1 MSRSFTGSL
10 SPSDSGRHASAV
22 SQVAQES
29 LPGILERPPQRG
41 LSSSDAIARA
51 AAGLSNQ
58 DGSAIRTDG
67 DVVRSNVVTFFNLV
81 LALLIV
87 ALLAV
92 GEFKDGA
99 FVGLV
104 VMANVA
110 VSTLQELKA
119 TRTLRELRALTA
131 PRATVVRDG
140 HEDAIAAEDVVQGDL
155 LHLRKGDQVV
165 ADGHIVDRTAEI
177 DESLLT
183 GESDS
188 VSRGPGDLLRSGSFC
203 TAGDCYYTAEQVG
216 AEAYAVKLTAHARE
230 LVKRSTPLQIRFRRI
245 LRVLL
250 TATGLLA
257 VALMISYMME
267 DKGIAETVKA
277 TTATVTTV
285 VPTGLLLGMTVAF
298 AVGAV
303 RVSRSGAIVQD
314 INAVEA
320 LNYVDVICL
329 DKTGTITANEMTLA
343 EIRWMPGEDWNA
355 GWLAAFAAA
364 TAHESKT
371 AAALGEGLVR
381 QSNGAGAS
389 GSVPFNSERRWSAL
403 QLILG
408 NQRRSFVLGAPETVL
423 PLCDGGLELRDAYEA
438 AATSGLRGV
447 VFAESPSGLPS
458 IESPPHDLQPLA
470 LVLLGDRLR
479 GEVRGAFDTMDRL
492 GIEPKI
498 ISGDNPAT
506 IRALLAQLGITLAGG
521 IVSGAE
527 IEPLEGEA
535 FRAAV
540 EANSVFGRVTPALK
554 ARIVVALRE
563 RGHFVA
569 MVGDGANDVQ
579 ALRASDVAVSMAS
592 GTATT
597 RAVAG
602 IVLLNDSFEALIRGT
617 KEATAV
623 LGNAARLSKLFLAKS
638 MYAYLIIVATNMLG
652 LDFPFL
658 PRHGSLTALLTLGIP
673 AIFISI
679 SIPPPGSG
687 RDFTR
692 NVLQWALPASL
703 ALAAAAIIVHL
714 LTEGLL
720 DRSIEE
726 ARTLVSLTMG
736 ITGLFFMVEVLGFH
750 GASWRSLTRPVMT
763 TLLGGL
769 LVAGFLLTVYTPALR
784 RFFDFTE
791 VHTGD
796 WVIVSFAVAGA
807 LAGQYLLSRYW
818 QEFLDLVTAAPKKSE
833 ALRGRAI

>member
-1 MSRSFTGSL
+1 M
-10 SPSDSGRHASAV
+10 
-22 SQVAQES
+22 
-29 LPGILERPPQRG
+29 LPGVIEQPLRRG

-51 AAGLSNQ
+51 AAGLSNR
-58 DGSAIRTDG
+58 DSSTIRTDG
-67 DVVRSNVVTFFNLV
+67 DVVRANALTFFNVV
-81 LALLIV
+81 LGALIA

-92 GEFKDGA
+92 GEIKDGA
-99 FVGLV
+99 FVGIV
-104 VMANVA
+104 VVANVA
-110 VSTLQELKA
+110 LSTLQELKA

-131 PRATVVRDG
+131 PKATVVRDG
-140 HEDAIAAEDVVQGDL
+140 EERAIFAEDIVQGDL
-155 LHLRKGDQVV
+155 IHLRRGDQVV
-165 ADGHIVDRTAEI
+165 ADGHIVERTAEI

-188 VSRGPGDLLRSGSFC
+188 VNRGPGDLLRSGSFC
-203 TAGDCYYTAEQVG
+203 AAGDCYYTAEQVG
-216 AEAYAVKLTAHARE
+216 AEAYAVKLTADARQ
-230 LVKRSTPLQIRFRRI
+230 VVRRSTPLQIRFRRI

-250 TATGLLA
+250 TATGVLA
-257 VALMISYMME
+257 ACLMISYNVE
-267 DKGIAETVKA
+267 SRGFAESLKA

-320 LNYVDVICL
+320 LNYVDIICL
-329 DKTGTITANEMTLA
+329 DKTGTITANEMTVDA
-343 EIRWMPGEDWNA
+343 VHWVAGGQTSA
-355 GWLAAFAAA
+355 GWLGAFAQA
-364 TAHESKT
+364 TAGESKT
-371 AAALGEGLVR
+371 AAAMAEGLAAG
-381 QSNGAGAS
+381 SNNAGAS

-408 NQRRSFVLGAPETVL
+408 NERRSFVLGAPETVL
-423 PLCDGGLELRDAYEA
+423 PLCAGGEDL
-438 AATSGLRGV
+438 AATYQQAATTGLRGV

-458 IESPPHDLQPLA
+458 NETSPSGLRPLA
-470 LVLLGDRLR
+470 LITLGDKLR
-479 GEVRGAFDTMDRL
+479 GEVRHAFDTMARL
-492 GIEPKI
+492 EIEPKL
-498 ISGDNPAT
+498 ISGDNPGT
-506 IRALLAQLGITLAGG
+506 VKALLAQLGITLRGGVVAG
-521 IVSGAE
+521 AD
-527 IEPLEGEA
+527 IEGLEGDA
-535 FRAAV
+535 FRNAA

-554 ARIVVALRE
+554 ARIVTALRE

-579 ALRASDVAVSMAS
+579 ALRAADVAVAMAS
-592 GTATT
+592 GTGTT

-602 IVLLNDSFEALIRGT
+602 IILLNDSFEALIRGT

-623 LGNAARLSKLFLAKS
+623 LGNAARLSKLFIAKS
-638 MYAYLIIVATNMLG
+638 LYAFLIIVATNMLG

-673 AIFISI
+673 AVFISI
-679 SIPPPGSG
+679 SIPPPDAG

-692 NVLQWALPASL
+692 NVLRWALPASL
-703 ALAAAAIIVHL
+703 ALAASAIIVHL

-736 ITGLFFMVEVLGFH
+736 ITGLFFMVEVLGFQ
-750 GASWRSLTRPVMT
+750 GASWRSLTRPVLT

-769 LVAGFLLTVYTPALR
+769 LVAGFLATIYSPSLR
-784 RFFDFTE
+784 KFFDFTE

-796 WVIVSFAVAGA
+796 WVIVGCAVGMS
-807 LAGQYLLSRYW
+807 LLGQYLLSRYW
-818 QEFLDLVTAAPKKSE
+818 QQVLDVLTGRPRQAE
-833 ALRGRAI
+833 GLRGRAV

>member
-1 MSRSFTGSL
+1 MTQ
-10 SPSDSGRHASAV
+10 A
-22 SQVAQES
+22 AQET
-29 LPGILERPPQRG
+29 LPGIFDRPPQRG

-51 AAGLSNQ
+51 AAGLSNR
-58 DGSAIRTDG
+58 DESAIRTDG
-67 DVVRSNVVTFFNLV
+67 DVVRGNVVTFFNV
-81 LALLIV
+81 ILAVLIV

-92 GEFKDGA
+92 GEFKDGL
-99 FVGLV
+99 FVGVV

-131 PRATVVRDG
+131 PKASVVRDG
-140 HEDAIAAEDVVQGDL
+140 QETAIPAEDVVQGDL
-155 LHLRKGDQVV
+155 IHLRKGDQVV
-165 ADGHIVDRTAEI
+165 ADGHILDRTAEI

-203 TAGDCYYTAEQVG
+203 TAGDCYYVAEQVG
-216 AEAYAVKLTAHARE
+216 TEAYAVKLTAHARE
-230 LVKRSTPLQIRFRRI
+230 LVKRSTPLQIRFQRI

-257 VALMISYMME
+257 IALMISYMME
-267 DKGIAETVKA
+267 DKGIAETIKA

-303 RVSRSGAIVQD
+303 RVSRAGAIVQD

-320 LNYVDVICL
+320 LNYVDIICL

-343 EIRWMPGEDWNA
+343 NVHWMPGAEIDL
-355 GWLAAFAAA
+355 GWLGAFAQA
-364 TAHESKT
+364 TAQESKT
-371 AAALGEGLVR
+371 AAAMAEGLAKHA
-381 QSNGAGAS
+381 NGAGAS

-408 NQRRSFVLGAPETVL
+408 SERRSFVLGAPETVL
-423 PLCDGGLELRDAYEA
+423 PLCLGGMELRGAYEA
-438 AATSGLRGV
+438 AASQGLRGV
-447 VFAESPSGLPS
+447 VFAEAPSGLPS
-458 IESPPHDLQPLA
+458 LESPPQDLQPLA
-470 LVLLGDRLR
+470 LILLGDKLR

-498 ISGDNPAT
+498 ISGDNPGT
-506 IRALLAQLGITLAGG
+506 VRALLAQLGITLEGG
-521 IVSGAE
+521 VVAGAE

-540 EANSVFGRVTPALK
+540 EVNSVFGRVTPALK
-554 ARIVVALRE
+554 ARIVEALKE

-579 ALRASDVAVSMAS
+579 ALRMADVAVSMAS

-638 MYAYLIIVATNMLG
+638 IYAYLIIVATNMLG
-652 LDFPFL
+652 LDFPWL

-673 AIFISI
+673 ALFISI
-679 SIPPPGSG
+679 SIPPPNSG

-692 NVLQWALPASL
+692 TVLQWALPASL
-703 ALAAAAIIVHL
+703 ALAAAAITVQL

-720 DRSIEE
+720 GQSTNE

-736 ITGLFFMVEVLGFH
+736 LTGLFFMVEVLGFH

-763 TLLGGL
+763 TLLGAL

-784 RFFDFTE
+784 DFFDFTE
-791 VHTGD
+791 VHTAD
-796 WVIVSFAVAGA
+796 WVIVGCGVAGA

-818 QEFLDLVTAAPKKSE
+818 QEFLDLITAAPKKTE
-833 ALRGRAI
+833 ALRGRAV

>member
-1 MSRSFTGSL
+1 MTQQAL
-10 SPSDSGRHASAV
+10 PV
-22 SQVAQES
+22 TPAQPA
-29 LPGILERPPQRG
+29 LRG

-51 AAGLSNQ
+51 AAGLSNH
-58 DGSAIRTDG
+58 DSSSIRTDG
-67 DVVRSNVVTFFNLV
+67 DVVRGNVLTFFNVV
-81 LALLIV
+81 LGALIA

-92 GEFKDGA
+92 GEIKDGL
-99 FVGLV
+99 FVGV
-104 VMANVA
+104 VVLANVA

-131 PRATVVRDG
+131 PKATVVRDG
-140 HEDAIAAEDVVQGDL
+140 EAREILAEDVVQGDL

-188 VSRGPGDLLRSGSFC
+188 VIRRPGDLLRSGSFC

-216 AEAYAVKLTAHARE
+216 SDAYAFKLTSDARE
-230 LVKRSTPLQIRFRRI
+230 MVRRSTPLQQRFQRI

-250 TATGLLA
+250 TATGVLAACLL
-257 VALMISYMME
+257 ISYNVE
-267 DKGIAETVKA
+267 NRGFAESIKA

-329 DKTGTITANEMTLA
+329 DKTGTITANEMTL
-343 EIRWMPGEDWNA
+343 EQVHWMPGAEVNA
-355 GWLAAFAAA
+355 GWLGAFAQA

-371 AAALGEGLVR
+371 AGAMAEGLGAR
-381 QSNGAGAS
+381 SNGAGAS

-408 NQRRSFVLGAPETVL
+408 HERRSFVLGAPETVL
-423 PLCDGGLELRDAYEA
+423 PLCADGGELGEIYGSVSEA
-438 AATSGLRGV
+438 GLRGV
-447 VFAESPSGLPS
+447 VFAESPDGLPS
-458 IESPPHDLQPLA
+458 AETRPSGLRALA
-470 LVLLGDRLR
+470 LVTLGDKLR
-479 GEVRGAFDTMDRL
+479 GEVRPAFDTMARL
-492 GIEPKI
+492 EIEPKL
-498 ISGDNPAT
+498 ISGDNPGT
-506 IRALLAQLGITLAGG
+506 VKALLGQLGITLRGGVVAG
-521 IVSGAE
+521 AD
-527 IEPLEGEA
+527 IEHLEGDA
-535 FRAAV
+535 FRNAV
-540 EANSVFGRVTPALK
+540 EANSVFGRISPALK
-554 ARIVVALRE
+554 ARIVTALRD

-569 MVGDGANDVQ
+569 MCGDGANDVQ
-579 ALRASDVAVSMAS
+579 ALRSADVAVAMAS
-592 GTATT
+592 GTGTT

-602 IVLLNDSFEALIRGT
+602 IILLNDSFEALIRGT

-623 LGNAARLSKLFLAKS
+623 LGNAARLSKLFIAKS
-638 MYAYLIIVATNMLG
+638 LYAFLIIVATTMLG

-673 AIFISI
+673 AVFISI
-679 SIPPPGSG
+679 SVPPPDAG

-692 NVLQWALPASL
+692 NVLRWALPASL
-703 ALAAAAIIVHL
+703 ALAASAIIVHL
-714 LTEGLL
+714 LVEGLL
-720 DRSIEE
+720 NRDIAE

-736 ITGLFFMVEVLGFH
+736 LTGLFFMVEVLGFQ
-750 GASWRSLTRPVMT
+750 GASWRSLTRPVLT

-769 LVAGFLLTVYTPALR
+769 LVAGFLATIYTARLR
-784 RFFDFTE
+784 KFFDFTE

-796 WVIVSFAVAGA
+796 WIIVGCAVGAA
-807 LAGQYLLSRYW
+807 LAGQYLLSHYW
-818 QEFLDLVTAAPKKSE
+818 QQFLDMLTAAPKKGDE
-833 ALRGRAI
+833 LRGRAV

>member
-1 MSRSFTGSL
+1 MLDRA
-10 SPSDSGRHASAV
+10 P
-22 SQVAQES
+22 E
-29 LPGILERPPQRG
+29 RG

-51 AAGLSNQ
+51 AAGLSNR
-58 DGSAIRTDG
+58 DESAIRTDG
-67 DVVRSNVVTFFNLV
+67 DVVRTNVLTFFNLT
-81 LALLIV
+81 LAALIV

-92 GEFKDGA
+92 GEFKDGL

-119 TRTLRELRALTA
+119 TRTLRQLRALTA
-131 PRATVVRDG
+131 PRATVIRDG
-140 HEDAIAAEDVVQGDL
+140 QPVDVLAEDVVQGDL
-155 LHLRKGDQVV
+155 IHLKKGDQVV
-165 ADGHIVDRTAEI
+165 ADGAIIDKTAEI

-188 VSRGPGDLLRSGSFC
+188 VSRGPGDELRSGSFC
-203 TAGDCYYTAEQVG
+203 TAGDCYYRAERVG
-216 AEAYAVKLTAHARE
+216 ADAYAVRLTADARQ

-250 TATGLLA
+250 TATGILA
-257 VALMISYMME
+257 ACLVISYLME
-267 DKGIAETVKA
+267 DKGVGATLKA

-329 DKTGTITANEMTLA
+329 DKTGTLTANQMTLA
-343 EIRWMPGEDWNA
+343 DIHWGVGVDAET
-355 GWLAAFAAA
+355 GWLAAFAVA

-371 AAALGEGLVR
+371 SAAMAEALGK

-389 GSVPFNSERRWSAL
+389 GSVPFNSERRWSAT

-408 NQRRSFVLGAPETVL
+408 NERRSFVLGAPETVL
-423 PLCDGGLELRDAYEA
+423 PMCTGGSDLKVAYEEA
-438 AATSGLRGV
+438 SVHGLRGV

-458 IESPPHDLQPLA
+458 LETPPANLKPLA
-470 LVLLGDRLR
+470 LVLLGDKLR
-479 GEVRGAFDTMDRL
+479 PEVRSAFETMDRL

-498 ISGDNPAT
+498 ISGDNPGT
-506 IRALLAQLGITLAGG
+506 VKALLAQLGIELDGG
-521 IVSGAE
+521 VVAGAE
-527 IEPLEGEA
+527 IEPLDGEG
-535 FRAAV
+535 FLNAV

-554 ARIVVALRE
+554 ARIVKALRE

-579 ALRASDVAVSMAS
+579 ALRTSDVAVSMAS

-602 IVLLNDSFEALIRGT
+602 IVLLGDSFEALIRGT
-617 KEATAV
+617 KEATTV

-638 MYAYLIIVATNMLG
+638 IYAYLIIVATNMLG
-652 LDFPFL
+652 LNFPWL

-673 AIFISI
+673 AVFISI
-679 SIPPPGSG
+679 SIPPPDSG

-692 NVLQWALPASL
+692 SVLKWALPASL
-703 ALAAAAIIVHL
+703 ALAASAILVQLIS
-714 LTEGLL
+714 EGVF
-720 DRSIEE
+720 DASSEK
-726 ARTLVSLTMG
+726 AQTLVSLTLG

-750 GASWRSLTRPVMT
+750 GASWRSLTRPVLT
-763 TLLGGL
+763 TLLGAL
-769 LVAGFLLTVYTPALR
+769 LVAGFLATIYTPWLR
-784 RFFDFTE
+784 SFFGFTE
-791 VHTGD
+791 VSTGD
-796 WVIVSFAVAGA
+796 WVLISIAVAGA

-818 QEFLDLVTAAPKKSE
+818 QKVLDVLTAAPKQAE
-833 ALRGRAI
+833 ALRGRAV

>member
-1 MSRSFTGSL
+1 MTQ
-10 SPSDSGRHASAV
+10 A
-22 SQVAQES
+22 AQTA
-29 LPGILERPPQRG
+29 LPGMFDRAPQPG
-41 LSSSDAIARA
+41 LSTSDVIARA
-51 AAGLSNQ
+51 AAGLSNR
-58 DGSAIRTDG
+58 DESAIRTDG
-67 DVVRSNVVTFFNLV
+67 DVVRSNVLTFFNVV
-81 LALLIV
+81 LAALIV

-92 GEFKDGA
+92 GEIKDGG
-99 FVGLV
+99 FVGIV
-104 VMANVA
+104 VVANVA
-110 VSTLQELKA
+110 VSTLQELRA

-131 PRATVVRDG
+131 PKATVIRDG
-140 HEDAIAAEDVVQGDL
+140 QAREVLAEDVVQGDL
-155 LHLRKGDQVV
+155 IHLKKGDQVV
-165 ADGHIVDRTAEI
+165 ADGRIIDRSAEI

-188 VSRGPGDLLRSGSFC
+188 VSRGPGDELRSGSFC
-203 TAGDCYYTAEQVG
+203 TAGDCFYIAERVG
-216 AEAYAVKLTAHARE
+216 QDAYAVKLTADARQ
-230 LVKRSTPLQIRFRRI
+230 LVRRSTPLQIRFRRI

-250 TATGLLA
+250 TATGILA
-257 VALMISYMME
+257 VCLMISYMM
-267 DKGIAETVKA
+267 DDRGVAETVKA

-329 DKTGTITANEMTLA
+329 DKTGTITANEMTLSDIIWA
-343 EIRWMPGEDWNA
+343 PGGEGER
-355 GWLAAFAAA
+355 GWLAAFASA

-371 AAALGEGLVR
+371 ASAMAEGLAR

-408 NQRRSFVLGAPETVL
+408 SERRSFVLGAPETVL
-423 PLCDGGLELRDAYEA
+423 PMSSGAAELKSAYEEA
-438 AATSGLRGV
+438 ALRGLRGV
-447 VFAESPSGLPS
+447 IFAESPSGLPS
-458 IESPPHDLQPLA
+458 LETPPSNLRPLA
-470 LVLLGDRLR
+470 LVLLGDKLR
-479 GEVRGAFDTMDRL
+479 PEVRTAFETMDRL

-498 ISGDNPAT
+498 ISGDNPGT
-506 IRALLAQLGITLAGG
+506 VSALLAQLGIEMDGG
-521 IVSGAE
+521 VVAGAE
-527 IEPLEGEA
+527 VELLEGDA
-535 FRAAV
+535 FRDAV

-554 ARIVVALRE
+554 ARIVQALRD

-579 ALRASDVAVSMAS
+579 ALRSADVAVSMAS

-638 MYAYLIIVATNMLG
+638 IYAYLIIVATNMLG

-673 AIFISI
+673 AVFISI
-679 SIPPPGSG
+679 SIPPPDSG

-692 NVLQWALPASL
+692 NVLRWALPASL
-703 ALAAAAIIVHL
+703 ALAAAAIVVHL

-720 DRSIEE
+720 GRDIEE

-736 ITGLFFMVEVLGFH
+736 ITGLCFMVEVLGFQ
-750 GASWRSLTRPVMT
+750 GASWRSLTRPVLT
-763 TLLGGL
+763 TLLGAL
-769 LVAGFLLTVYTPALR
+769 LVAGFLLTIYTPSLR
-784 RFFDFTE
+784 GFFEFTE
-791 VHTGD
+791 VQVGD
-796 WVIVSFAVAGA
+796 WVIVLSAVAAA
-807 LAGQYLLSRYW
+807 LAGQWALSRYW
-818 QEFLDLVTAAPKKSE
+818 QQFLDVLTAAPRKADE
-833 ALRGRAI
+833 LRGRAV